1 MGAGP
6 GYRQNATM
14 SLKLFRS
21 TGYESILSPGE
32 TRAAMHPGWVI
43 AAISVWAGFACNVAL
58 WRELWAGDKAGLA
71 WALVLGAFIA
81 AVCAVFLSVLGWR
94 KTLKPAATL
103 ILFVAAL
110 TACAIWGQ
118 AIPVDASLLQKRLST
133 LILPSWASLLRWQVS
148 ALLMVLALAPTIW
161 LWNTQV
167 RRLPGPQQLSINMMG
182 ILLAS
187 ILVAGSGFLL
197 FRGSF

>member
-1 MGAGP
+1 
-6 GYRQNATM
+6 M

-32 TRAAMHPGWVI
+32 TRVSMHPGWI
-43 AAISVWAGFACNVAL
+43 ITATSAWAGFACNVAL
-58 WRELWAGDKAGLA
+58 WRELWAGDRAGLA
-71 WALVLGAFIA
+71 WAFALGAFVA
-81 AVCAVFLSVLGWR
+81 AACAAILSVLGWR

-110 TACAIWGQ
+110 AACAIWGQ
-118 AIPVDASLLQKRLST
+118 DIPVDASLLQKRLSG

-148 ALLMVLALAPTIW
+148 ALLVVLALAPTIW

-187 ILVAGSGFLL
+187 IMVAASGFLL

>member
-1 MGAGP
+1 
-6 GYRQNATM
+6 M

-32 TRAAMHPGWVI
+32 TRAAVHPGWI
-43 AAISVWAGFACNVAL
+43 ITGTSAWAGFVCNVAL
-58 WRELWAGDKAGLA
+58 WRELWAGDAAGLA
-71 WALVLGAFIA
+71 WAFALGAFIA
-81 AVCAVFLSVLGWR
+81 AGCAVVLSVLGWR

-110 TACAIWGQ
+110 AACAVWGQ
-118 AIPVDASLLQKRLST
+118 AIPVDAGLLQKRLSSF
-133 LILPSWASLLRWQVS
+133 ILPSWASLLRWQVS
-148 ALLMVLALAPTIW
+148 ALLVVLALAPTVW

-167 RRLPGPQQLSINMMG
+167 RRLPGPQQLSINMIG
-182 ILLAS
+182 TLLAS
-187 ILVAGSGFLL
+187 ILVAASGFLL

>member
-1 MGAGP
+1 
-6 GYRQNATM
+6 M

-32 TRAAMHPGWVI
+32 TRAAMHPGWIITAVS
-43 AAISVWAGFACNVAL
+43 AWAGFVCNVAL
-58 WRELWAGDKAGLA
+58 WRELWSGDSVGLA
-71 WALVLGAFIA
+71 WALALGAFVA
-81 AVCAVFLSVLGWR
+81 AVCAVILSVLGWR

-110 TACAIWGQ
+110 AACAIWGQ
-118 AIPVDASLLQKRLST
+118 AIPVDASLLQKRLSSF
-133 LILPSWASLLRWQVS
+133 ILPSWASLLRWQVS
-148 ALLMVLALAPTIW
+148 ALLVVLALAPTVW

-167 RRLPGPQQLSINMMG
+167 RRLPGPEQLSINMVG

-187 ILVAGSGFLL
+187 IMVAASGFLL

>member
-1 MGAGP
+1 
-6 GYRQNATM
+6 M

-32 TRAAMHPGWVI
+32 TRKSWHPGWI
-43 AAISVWAGFACNVAL
+43 ITGISAWAGFACNVAL
-58 WRELWAGDKAGLA
+58 WRQLQAGDAVGLA
-71 WALVLGAFIA
+71 WAFALGAFVA
-81 AVCAVFLSVLGWR
+81 AVCAAVLSLLGWR

-118 AIPVDASLLQKRLST
+118 GLDVDAGLMQKRLSS
-133 LILPSWASLLRWQVS
+133 LILPSWASFLRWEVS
-148 ALLMVLALAPTIW
+148 VLLVVLALAPAIW
-161 LWNTQV
+161 LWNAQV
-167 RRLPGPQQLSINMMG
+167 RRLPGPQQLSINLVG

-187 ILVAGSGFLL
+187 ILVAASGLLL

>member
-1 MGAGP
+1 
-6 GYRQNATM
+6 M

-32 TRAAMHPGWVI
+32 TRASMHPGWIITAVS
-43 AAISVWAGFACNVAL
+43 AWAGFACNVAL
-58 WRELWAGDKAGLA
+58 WRELWTGDPAGLA
-71 WALVLGAFIA
+71 WAFALGAFVA
-81 AVCAVFLSVLGWR
+81 AVCAAILSLLGWR

-110 TACAIWGQ
+110 FACAIWAQ
-118 AIPVDASLLQKRLST
+118 ALPVDASLMQKRLST
-133 LILPSWASLLRWQVS
+133 ILLPPWASLLRWQVS
-148 ALLMVLALAPTIW
+148 ASLAVLALAPTVL

-187 ILVAGSGFLL
+187 IMVAASGFLL